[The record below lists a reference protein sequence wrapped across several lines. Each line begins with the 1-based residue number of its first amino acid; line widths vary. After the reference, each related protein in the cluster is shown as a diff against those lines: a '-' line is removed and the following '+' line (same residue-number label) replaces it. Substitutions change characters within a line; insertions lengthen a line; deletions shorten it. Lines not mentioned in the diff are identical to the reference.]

1 MLDLAPRWPSVSLV
15 PPELTAPG
23 IAIRMHAD
31 ISQHL
36 VSGDLDRW
44 KHLAGISG
52 DAVGALGL
60 ATGSTYAV
68 GIARDRILV
77 VNAPANAVAPGWHP
91 AGFAVTD
98 MSAALCVIEMRGEGV
113 AHIISR
119 ATSLDPRTTSAS
131 ANCQFADVSAVIY
144 HHGDRGTVRLHVE
157 RGFAPY
163 VWNWL
168 ELTVQTAV
176 GADA

>member
-1 MLDLAPRWPSVSLV
+1 MLDLSPRWPSVSLV
-15 PPELTAPG
+15 PSELTAPG
-23 IAIRMHAD
+23 VTIRMHAD

-36 VSGDLDRW
+36 ISGDLDGW
-44 KHLAGISG
+44 KHLAGING
-52 DAVGALGL
+52 DTVGALGL
-60 ATGSTYAV
+60 ATKSTYAV

-98 MSAALCVIEMRGEGV
+98 MSAALSVVEMRGEGV
-113 AHIISR
+113 AQIISR
-119 ATSLDPRTTSAS
+119 ATSLDPRATSAS

-144 HHGDRGTVRLHVE
+144 RYGDRGTVRLHVE

-168 ELTVQTAV
+168 ELNIQTAF